1 MKSSSG
7 YIKWTL
13 PTIHIV
19 SLITTPYKDSYNL
32 IIFISGNLDPI
43 QDIFKMSKI
52 FLILSCKFARNVLP
66 EIQIYN

>member
-1 MKSSSG
+1 MKSSAG

-19 SLITTPYKDSYNL
+19 TPYKDSYNL